1 MILGTFLRNIKTY
14 VGINYI
20 PLSNGHSYCGLVGI
34 NGIGKSSVLEALDS
48 IFNQKEW
55 NYNIV
60 VRKSGFTTTRPHI
73 VPIILIEK
81 NNITAN
87 NQDLAEKISDY
98 VWECSE
104 EDFLSQN
111 KAHFNSF
118 ETQREILERD
128 GFKDDHYLLPL
139 GHTNEGIPSLSIF
152 NNRNLGEILV
162 ESFDK
167 SKQTIQDDDLKI
179 LEPLVEEL
187 LDHYE
192 YIYIPKDI
200 DPEIFTQLETK
211 EIQGLMGE
219 TLNDIVAKCVPQPKI
234 QEINKKLNEFIDD
247 LSATLGDYAFR
258 TGGERQV
265 NLRKHDVYKLIIE
278 AYFNI
283 RKLHKKEGD
292 HWLDLNSLSSG
303 EKQKAIMQL
312 AYQFL
317 KEYRTK
323 TDHLILAIDE
333 PESSLHMSACYD
345 QFNRLAEM
353 SEMCDQLIFTTH
365 WYGFIPTIED
375 GCVSVIT
382 KSKKKN
388 EHQFDLIRISSYR
401 EQIKQSI
408 RTSKGQL
415 PYDIRLKSINDFTQ
429 SIITSILTDE
439 PFNWLIC
446 EGSSEKIYFEKYFGQ
461 IKDDKKLRIIPV
473 GGATEIKRIYNNLQV
488 AYEDFKKEVQGK
500 VIMVS
505 DTDAEIVQYPVKAE
519 LKNLLC
525 YRIVNIDNDKKTTLV
540 RVDSNPVSPKT
551 EIEDALNGKLFFET
565 LKEFEKSHSEI
576 ETIISGIENPEEIA
590 SFYALDLSPSKQ
602 TLLEKFFDTENVKFD
617 FAVKYS
623 EKIGDEYQTPE
634 WIEEI
639 KKMY

>member
-1 MILGTFLRNIKTY
+1 MILGTLLRNIKTY

-20 PLSNGHSYCGLVGI
+20 PLSNGHSYCGLVGN
-34 NGIGKSSVLEALDS
+34 NGIGKSSVLEALDCL
-48 IFNQKEW
+48 FNQKQW
-55 NYNIV
+55 NYNMV
-60 VRKSGFTTTRPHI
+60 VRKSGLSTTRPHI
-73 VPIILIEK
+73 VPIFLIK
-81 NNITAN
+81 KTLISDD
-87 NQDLAEKISDY
+87 NQEMATKISEY
-98 VWECSE
+98 VWDCSE
-104 EDFLSQN
+104 SDFLAQN
-111 KAHFNSF
+111 KPHFNSF
-118 ETQREILERD
+118 KSQRKILIRD
-128 GFKDDHYLLPL
+128 NLRDDYYLLPVGRTYD
-139 GHTNEGIPSLSIF
+139 GHPSLSIF
-152 NNRNLGEILV
+152 NNRSLGEILI
-162 ESFDK
+162 ESFEK
-167 SKQTIQDDDLKI
+167 SNQTIQDDDLKV
-179 LEPLVEEL
+179 LNPLIQEL
-187 LDHYE
+187 LSYYE

-200 DPEIFTQLETK
+200 DPENFTQLETK

-219 TLNDIVAKCVPQPKI
+219 TLNDIVAKCVPQSKI
-234 QEINKKLNEFIDD
+234 QEINIKLNEFIDK

-283 RKLHKKEGD
+283 RKLHKKEGG
-292 HWLDLNSLSSG
+292 HWLDLSSLSSG
-303 EKQKAIMQL
+303 EKQKAIMEL

-317 KEYRTK
+317 KEYRRNS
-323 TDHLILAIDE
+323 DNLILAIDE

-353 SEMCDQLIFTTH
+353 SDMCNQLLFTTH
-365 WYGFIPTIED
+365 WYGFIPTVAD

-382 KSKKKN
+382 KSKDKN

-408 RTSKGQL
+408 KTSKGQL
-415 PYDIRLKSINDFTQ
+415 PFDIRLKSINDFTQ

-446 EGSSEKIYFEKYFGQ
+446 EGTSEKIYFEKYFEE
-461 IKDDKKLRIIPV
+461 IKEAKKLRIIPV
-473 GGATEIKRIYNNLQV
+473 GGANEIKRIYNNLQV
-488 AYEDFKKEVQGK
+488 AYEDFKQEVQGK
-500 VIMVS
+500 VIMIS
-505 DTDAEIVQYPVKAE
+505 DTDAEIVQYPVKAN

-525 YRIVNIDNDKKTTLV
+525 YRIVNIDRTKRTNLV

-565 LKEFEKSHSEI
+565 LKEFKETHSEI
-576 ETIISGIENPEEIA
+576 ETIISGIKEPEEEA

-602 TLLEKFFDTENVKFD
+602 KLLEKFFDTGNVKFD
-617 FAVKYS
+617 FAIKYS
-623 EKIGDEYQTPE
+623 EKIGEDYQTPG

-639 KKMY
+639 MKIY

>member
-1 MILGTFLRNIKTY
+1 MIIGTLLRNIKTY
-14 VGINYI
+14 AGINYV
-20 PLSNGHSYCGLVGI
+20 PLSNGHSYCGLVGN
-34 NGIGKSSVLEALDS
+34 NGIGKSSVLDALDCL
-48 IFNQKEW
+48 FNQKQW

-60 VRKSGFTTTRPHI
+60 VRKSGFSTTRPHI
-73 VPIILIEK
+73 VPIFHIQKDLISDD
-81 NNITAN
+81 
-87 NQDLAEKISDY
+87 NQNLAKKISDY
-98 VWECSE
+98 VWECDES
-104 EDFLSQN
+104 DFLAQN
-111 KAHFNSF
+111 KVHFNSF
-118 ETQREILERD
+118 KSQREILERG
-128 GFKDDHYLLPL
+128 GFKDNYLILPIGL
-139 GHTNEGIPSLSIF
+139 TYDGCPSLSIF
-152 NNRNLGEILV
+152 NNRSIGEILI
-162 ESFDK
+162 ETFEK
-167 SKQTIQDDDLKI
+167 FNQTIQDEDLKI
-179 LEPLVEEL
+179 LEPLIQEL
-187 LDHYE
+187 MGYIE

-200 DPEIFTQLETK
+200 DPDNFTQLETK

-219 TLNDIVAKCVPQPKI
+219 TLNDIVAKCVPQAKI
-234 QEINKKLNEFIDD
+234 QEINRKLNEFIDG
-247 LSATLGDYAFR
+247 LSATLGEYAFR
-258 TGGERQV
+258 TAGERQV

-278 AYFNI
+278 AYFHI

-303 EKQKAIMQL
+303 EKQKAIMEL

-317 KEYRTK
+317 KEYRDK
-323 TDHLILAIDE
+323 TDNLIVAIDE

-345 QFNRLAEM
+345 QFNKLAEM
-353 SEMCDQLIFTTH
+353 SEMCDQLLFTTH

-382 KSKKKN
+382 KSKEKK

-408 RTSKGQL
+408 KSSKGQL

-446 EGSSEKIYFEKYFGQ
+446 EGSSEKIYFEKYFEE
-461 IKDDKKLRIIPV
+461 IKEDKKLRIIPV
-473 GGATEIKRIYNNLQV
+473 GGASEIKRNYNNLQV
-488 AYEDFKKEVQGK
+488 AYEDFKKEVQGS
-500 VIMVS
+500 VIMIS

-525 YRIVNIDNDKKTTLV
+525 FRIVNIDSTKKTNLV

-551 EIEDALNGKLFFET
+551 EIEDALNGRLFFET
-565 LKEFEKSHSEI
+565 LMEFEKTHSEV
-576 ETIISGIENPEEIA
+576 ETIITGIEEPEEVA

-602 TLLEKFFDTENVKFD
+602 KLLEKFFDTGNVKFE
-617 FAVKYS
+617 FAVKYA
-623 EKIGDEYQTPE
+623 EKVGEDYQTPE

-639 KKMY
+639 KKIY